1 MQRDCGSFSNYI
13 SVKENQ
19 SLEKLN
25 FKQIVRGI
33 SDSKQVLNKILI
45 VSE

>member
-13 SVKENQ
+13 SVKEIQ

-25 FKQIVRGI
+25 FKQIVGGI
-33 SDSKQVLNKILI
+33 SDSKEVLNKTLI
-45 VSE
+45 ISE